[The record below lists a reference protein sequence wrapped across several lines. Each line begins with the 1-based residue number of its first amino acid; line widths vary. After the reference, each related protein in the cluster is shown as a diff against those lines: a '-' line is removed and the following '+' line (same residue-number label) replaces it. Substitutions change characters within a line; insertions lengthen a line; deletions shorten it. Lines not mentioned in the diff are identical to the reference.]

1 MKIAVSGCLLGEKI
15 RFDAG
20 HKHDRFITDEL
31 GQFAEFVSFCPEHLA
46 FGTPRPTVRLVK
58 INDAI
63 RVQSNKTADDLTDA
77 LMQTSHDELQK
88 LEHEA
93 LCGIIFK
100 SKSPSCAMNSAK
112 LYLEN
117 GMSEGKEDG
126 VFMRLCRERFPLLP
140 MEEEGRLEDAW
151 LRENF
156 VMQLFAYDAF
166 EQFKVNNPQLKD
178 LVRFHTIHKFM
189 LQAKDER
196 LYREL
201 GNIVGNREGLSL
213 EVLLAMYELGFK
225 TAISRKS
232 SIKRTRNV
240 LDHLAGFFKK
250 ELTKGE
256 KKTLHEQIDDF
267 THKLIPLIVPLS
279 TIQLYARKYD
289 THYLLDQT
297 YLEPYP
303 KTLALRSHIKSG
315 K

>member
-31 GQFAEFVSFCPEHLA
+31 GKFSEFVSFCPEHLA

-58 INDAI
+58 VHDVIQ
-63 RVQSNKTADDLTDA
+63 VQSNKTGDDLTDV
-77 LMQTSHDELQK
+77 LMQTSHSELQK
-88 LEHEA
+88 LETEP

-117 GMSEGKEDG
+117 GMSDGKEDG

-166 EQFKVNNPQLKD
+166 QKFNASTPTLNK
-178 LVRFHTIHKFM
+178 LVKFHTAHKFL
-189 LQAKDER
+189 LQAKDET

-201 GNIVGNREGLSL
+201 GNIVANRSDLSF
-213 EVLLAMYELGFK
+213 EALLGQYELGFK

-232 SIKRTRNV
+232 SIKRNRNV

-250 ELTKGE
+250 ELTKSE
-256 KKTLHEQIDDF
+256 KETLHDQIRDYAD
-267 THKLIPLIVPLS
+267 KIIPLIVPLS
-279 TIQLYARKYD
+279 TIHLYARKYD
-289 THYLLDQT
+289 TKYLLEQT
-297 YLEPYP
+297 FLDPYP